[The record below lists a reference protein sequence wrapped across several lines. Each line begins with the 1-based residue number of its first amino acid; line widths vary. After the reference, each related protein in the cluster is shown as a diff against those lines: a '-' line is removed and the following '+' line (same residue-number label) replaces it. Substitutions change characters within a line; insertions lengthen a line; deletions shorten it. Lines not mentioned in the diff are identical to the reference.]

1 MKYRGT
7 KPAFH
12 DVRHLHND
20 EELTVEGGKGNR
32 AIRKEI
38 KEHYG
43 GQFARKI
50 MRKYRRGDIVEGS
63 REHQIITGYLGN
75 PQEKDPDSYAAAH
88 EGKTMQEGSYADKQQ
103 KAKQQKAKED
113 AIATKENEDTD

>member
-32 AIRKEI
+32 ALRKQI
-38 KEHYG
+38 KEDYG

-50 MRKYRRGDIVEGS
+50 MRKYRRGDIEEGS
-63 REHQIITGYLGN
+63 SEHQIITGYGGN
-75 PQEKDPDSYAAAH
+75 PRLKDPTSYAAAH
-88 EGKTMQEGSYADKQQ
+88 EAKKKQKGSYADSQQ
-103 KAKQQKAKED
+103 TTKED
-113 AIATKENEDTD
+113 AIATKENEEDND

>member
-7 KPAFH
+7 KLAFH

-38 KEHYG
+38 KEDYG

-63 REHQIITGYLGN
+63 KEHQIITGYLGD
-75 PQEKDPDSYAAAH
+75 PRKKDPISYGKAH
-88 EGKTMQEGSYADKQQ
+88 EGKIMQEGSYAY
-103 KAKQQKAKED
+103 KQQKAKESE
-113 AIATKENEDTD
+113 AIATKENEEDND

>member
-32 AIRKEI
+32 ALRKQI
-38 KEHYG
+38 KKDYG

-50 MRKYRRGDIVEGS
+50 MRKYRRGDIEEGS
-63 REHQIITGYLGN
+63 TEHQVITGYGGN
-75 PQEKDPDSYAAAH
+75 PRLKDPASYAAAH
-88 EGKTMQEGSYADKQQ
+88 EGKIIQKGSHADN
-103 KAKQQKAKED
+103 QQKAKED
-113 AIATKENEDTD
+113 AIATKENEEDND